1 MLANDAEGDRVQI
14 NVRQGTNLKALVYTA
29 EKEIQFR
36 DEPAPDPGPG
46 EVVVAIDAV
55 GICGS
60 DMHAYLG
67 HDPRR
72 VPPLILGHEAVGRVV
87 EGPVAGPAVLIN
99 PLITCGH
106 CDACQGGRANLCEER
121 EIIGMYRPGALAE
134 RVAVPA
140 GNLIYI
146 PEDMNPVVAALTEP
160 AATALHAVK
169 LAAKIAHRP
178 VRESRVL
185 VIGGGSVGLFAVLVL
200 RDLAA
205 SDVHLAETNSLRRET
220 VEGTC
225 ACRVFDPVSEP
236 AQESSFE
243 IVIDAVGGKLSREAA
258 IAAVRP
264 GGVIMHIGLLDND
277 GGIDV
282 RRMTLQEISLI
293 GTYTYTAADLRATVK
308 KLHSGAFGDLGWVER
323 RSLSDGAGAFDD
335 LLNGRTAAP
344 KIVLCP

>member
-1 MLANDAEGDRVQI
+1 M
-14 NVRQGTNLKALVYTA
+14 KALVYTA
-29 EKEIQFR
+29 EKEVRFR
-36 DEPAPDPGPG
+36 DEPAPEPGPG

-72 VPPLILGHEAVGRVV
+72 VPPLILGHEGVGRVV
-87 EGPVAGPAVLIN
+87 EGSAAGPAVVIN

-106 CDACQGGRANLCEER
+106 CDECQGGRANLCEKR

-140 GNLIYI
+140 RNLIEI
-146 PEDMNPVVAALTEP
+146 PDSMDPAHAALTEP
-160 AATALHAVK
+160 AATALHAVN
-169 LAAKIAHRP
+169 LAARVAHRP
-178 VRESRVL
+178 VSESRAL
-185 VIGGGSVGLFAVLVL
+185 VIGGGSVGLFAAMAL
-200 RDLAA
+200 RDQGA
-205 SDVHLAETNSLRRET
+205 SEIHLAETNPLRRRTIEST
-220 VEGTC
+220 G
-225 ACRVFDPVSEP
+225 ACRVVDPVSEP
-236 AQESSFE
+236 ARESSFE
-243 IVIDAVGGKLSREAA
+243 VVVDAVGGKLSRQAA

-264 GGVIMHIGLLDND
+264 GGVVMHVGLLDND
-277 GGIDV
+277 AGIDA

-293 GTYTYTAADLRATVK
+293 GTYTYTTVDLRAAVV
-308 KLHSGAFGDLGWVER
+308 KLHTGAYGDLGWIEQ

-335 LLNGRTAAP
+335 LLHGRTAAP

>member
-1 MLANDAEGDRVQI
+1 M
-14 NVRQGTNLKALVYTA
+14 KALVYTA

-36 DEPAPDPGPG
+36 EEPAPEPGPG
-46 EVVVAIDAV
+46 EVVVAVEAV

-87 EGPVAGPAVLIN
+87 EGQAAGPAVVIN
-99 PLITCGH
+99 PLITCGQ
-106 CDACQGGRANLCEER
+106 CDECRSGRENLCERR

-140 GNLIYI
+140 GNLIAI
-146 PEDMNPVVAALTEP
+146 PEGMDPTHAALTEP
-160 AATALHAVK
+160 AATALHAVN
-169 LAAKIAHRP
+169 LAAKVAYRP
-178 VRESRVL
+178 VGESRAL
-185 VIGGGSVGLFAVLVL
+185 VIGGGSVGLFAA
-200 RDLAA
+200 LALKDRGA
-205 SDVHLAETNSLRRET
+205 PEIHLAETNPLRRRT
-220 VEGTC
+220 VEGTG

-236 AQESSFE
+236 APESRFE
-243 IVIDAVGGKLSREAA
+243 IVVDAVGGKLSRETA

-264 GGVIMHIGLLDND
+264 GGVVVHIGLLDND

-308 KLHSGAFGDLGWVER
+308 KLHSGAFGNLDWLER
-323 RSLSDGAGAFDD
+323 RSLSDGAGAFED
-335 LLNGRTAAP
+335 LLHGRSAAP

>member
-1 MLANDAEGDRVQI
+1 M
-14 NVRQGTNLKALVYTA
+14 KALVYTA

-36 DEPAPDPGPG
+36 DEPAPEPGPG
-46 EVVVAIDAV
+46 EVVVAVDAV

-87 EGPVAGPAVLIN
+87 DDATAGPTVLIN

-106 CDACQGGRANLCEER
+106 CDACQGGRANLCETR

-140 GNLIYI
+140 KNLLEI
-146 PEDMNPVVAALTEP
+146 PPDMDPAHAALTEP
-160 AATALHAVK
+160 AATALHAVN
-169 LAAKIAHRP
+169 LAAKVAHRP
-178 VRESRVL
+178 VSESRAL
-185 VIGGGSVGLFAVLVL
+185 VIGGGSVGLFAAMAL
-200 RDLAA
+200 RDQGA
-205 SDVHLAETNSLRRET
+205 SEIHLAETNPLRRRT
-220 VEGTC
+220 VENTG
-225 ACRVFDPVSEP
+225 ACRVIDPVSEP
-236 AQESSFE
+236 ARDSSFE
-243 IVIDAVGGKLSREAA
+243 IVVDAVGGKLSRQAA

-264 GGVIMHIGLLDND
+264 GGVVMHIGLLDDD

-282 RRMTLQEISLI
+282 RRLTLQEICLI
-293 GTYTYTAADLRATVK
+293 GTYTYTAVDLRATVK
-308 KLHSGAFGDLGWVER
+308 KLHSGAFGDLGWVEK
-323 RSLSDGAGAFDD
+323 RSLGDGARAFDD
-335 LLNGRTAAP
+335 LLHGRSAAP

>member
-1 MLANDAEGDRVQI
+1 M
-14 NVRQGTNLKALVYTA
+14 KALVYTA
-29 EKEIQFR
+29 EKEIRFQ
-36 DEPAPDPGPG
+36 DEPAPEPGPG
-46 EVVVAIDAV
+46 EVVVSIDAV

-87 EGPVAGPAVLIN
+87 DGSAAGPAVVIN

-106 CDACQGGRANLCEER
+106 CNECLGGRANLCEER
-121 EIIGMYRPGALAE
+121 EIIGMYRPGTLAE

-140 GNLIYI
+140 GNLIEI
-146 PEDMNPVVAALTEP
+146 PEDMDPVHAALTEP
-160 AATALHAVK
+160 AATALHAVNM
-169 LAAKIAHRP
+169 AAKIAHGP
-178 VRESRVL
+178 VSESRAL
-185 VIGGGSVGLFAVLVL
+185 VIGGGSVGLFAALVL
-200 RDLAA
+200 RDLGA
-205 SDVHLAETNSLRRET
+205 SEIHLAETNPLRRGT
-220 VEGTC
+220 VESTG
-225 ACRVFDPVSEP
+225 ACRVIDPASEP
-236 AQESSFE
+236 ARESSFE
-243 IVIDAVGGKLSREAA
+243 IVVDAVGGKLSREAA

-264 GGVIMHIGLLDND
+264 GGVVMHIGLLDND

-308 KLHSGAFGDLGWVER
+308 KLHSGAFGDLDWVER

-335 LLNGRTAAP
+335 LLHGRTAAP